1 MYFGGYY
8 FDSKTIITV
17 NIEHSYQLSI
27 ANVEPGTFETPCDPY
42 SLQLKDPAKSYANAY
57 QFALAADT
65 ATYVSE
71 LAASSTPS
79 SSTAQTP
86 GVQCKILEQSMA
98 RYYVSPEKWVERDAQ
113 NFDALN
119 NTIINKSRRQDYR
132 RSAHGSCLNML
143 VILAAENLKRQD
155 DIGTWASAECRKI
168 LDAGLLAPD
177 TVGFDNFRNAY
188 ESVNRSKTKPD
199 DEQALCLLYISAVKD
214 LGEQISNR
222 VELKFDADTTAD
234 KSMNKTIELLSQ
246 IFVKVETKAAD
257 TGRAGGRPRHAAPD
271 RVHHSN
277 DGDLRPR
284 RCPLV
289 PLESVP
295 AQIAPR

>member
-1 MYFGGYY
+1 
-8 FDSKTIITV
+8 
-17 NIEHSYQLSI
+17 
-27 ANVEPGTFETPCDPY
+27 
-42 SLQLKDPAKSYANAY
+42 
-57 QFALAADT
+57 
-65 ATYVSE
+65 
-71 LAASSTPS
+71 
-79 SSTAQTP
+79 
-86 GVQCKILEQSMA
+86 MA

-214 LGEQISNR
+214 LR
-222 VELKFDADTTAD
+222 
-234 KSMNKTIELLSQ
+234 
-246 IFVKVETKAAD
+246 
-257 TGRAGGRPRHAAPD
+257 TGQQ
-271 RVHHSN
+271 
-277 DGDLRPR
+277 PR
-284 RCPLV
+284 RAQVRRRPVRRQEHGQDDRAPLADIRQGGDQGRGHGTR
-289 PLESVP
+289 SRS
-295 AQIAPR
+295 PRRRSQ